1 MPTVYTE
8 GWGLYAERLG
18 LDLGLYEEDLHA
30 MFGYF
35 AVGTALSDFESFYNS
50 ISLLKEVW

>member
-18 LDLGLYEEDLHA
+18 LDLGLYEEDLFA

-35 AVGTALSDFESFYNS
+35 AVGN
-50 ISLLKEVW
+50 